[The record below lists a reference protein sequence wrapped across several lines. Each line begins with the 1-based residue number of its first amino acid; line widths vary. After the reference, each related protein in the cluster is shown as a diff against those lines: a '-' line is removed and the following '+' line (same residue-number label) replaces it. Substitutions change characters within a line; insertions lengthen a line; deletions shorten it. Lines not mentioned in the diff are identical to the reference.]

1 MSPNFSDAFSE
12 LAAANA
18 DLSTAMHARYM
29 IRRFR
34 SMGILAAYIEHKGEF
49 SHIFIPA
56 NDGAYLKIRPARVE
70 VDGQQE
76 EQPLLTWIDFPEP
89 LFSLL
94 KDSKKPTGYYRYEA
108 QITLEVDDYDPE
120 YPDRQTIASEDG
132 PCELARFTF
141 GSRDFQQFIFGAIF
155 HIKEETGFEV
165 YPEFRKSRVAL

>member
-1 MSPNFSDAFSE
+1 MLPNFPEAFKE
-12 LAAANA
+12 LAEANA
-18 DLSTAMHARYM
+18 DISTAMHARYM

-34 SMGILAAYIEHKGEF
+34 SMGILAEYIEHKGEF

-70 VDGQQE
+70 IDGEPQ
-76 EQPLLTWIDFPEP
+76 EQPMLTWIEYSEP
-89 LFSLL
+89 LYSHF
-94 KDSKKPTGYYRYEA
+94 KQAKKPTGYYRYDA

-120 YPDRQTIASEDG
+120 FPDRETIATEDG

-155 HIKEETGFEV
+155 YIKEETGFEV

>member
-1 MSPNFSDAFSE
+1 MLPNTPE
-12 LAAANA
+12 LFQEIAAANA

-34 SMGILAAYIEHKGEF
+34 SMGILAQYIEEKGEF

-56 NDGAYLKIRPARVE
+56 ADGAYLRIRPARIE
-70 VDGQQE
+70 VDGQPQ
-76 EQPLLTWIDFPEP
+76 EQPMLTWIEYPEP
-89 LFSLL
+89 LYSHF
-94 KDSKKPTGYYRYEA
+94 KDSKRPTGYYRYDA
-108 QITLEVDDYDPE
+108 QITIAVDDYDPE
-120 YPDRQTIASEDG
+120 FPDRQTIATQDG

-141 GSRDFQQFIFGAIF
+141 GARDFQQFIFGAIF